1 LTLKAYSVNIVGL
14 SNKLHHFEFEV
25 GGKFFDQYGKD
36 IVSDGSFTATVELN
50 KHETFIEAEFWIH
63 GVANLIC
70 DRSLES
76 FDYPV
81 DTKHKMMFKFGEE
94 DKEVTE
100 EIMIINRDTVT
111 LELGQYIYEFI
122 ALAIPMKRLHPRFGD
137 EDEDD
142 DGEGRIIYT
151 SGDDNEKDNNDDID
165 PRWEQLKKLK

>member
-1 LTLKAYSVNIVGL
+1 MALRAYSVNIVGL

-25 GGKFFDQYGKD
+25 GRAFFDHYGND
-36 IVSDGSFTATVELN
+36 IVSDGSFTATIELN

-63 GVANLIC
+63 GVAKLIC
-70 DRSLES
+70 DRCLES

-81 DTKHKMMFKFGEE
+81 DTKHKIMFKFGDE

-122 ALAIPMKRLHPRFGD
+122 ALAIPMKRLHPRFQN
-137 EDEDD
+137 EDD
-142 DGEGRIIYT
+142 DDTEGRIIYT
-151 SGDDNEKDNNDDID
+151 SGDEDEKDKNEAID